1 MRGGPPQLQVYTLKN
16 TMSRLVGTGSLEGE
30 LYLNHMPVSQSKRF
44 QIGLGANNHNC
55 DFGFGG
61 WFGWHGVLNG
71 ASVAGLTGDIVAN
84 ATLPEFEAPG
94 CNDEHVELVYATVDP
109 VVGSSQQVVQRWERL
124 DTTAPVF
131 LGAPQDQTLEW
142 SEVVG
147 EDCNTWSIE
156 VPCVEI
162 DDNCS
167 GWNPEYPGCAETP
180 ENPCGEVLFSQQV
193 YEGDCTT
200 QFQVVRT
207 WTAIDAAGNSAQHTQ
222 VITVQD
228 TEGPSFDNVPIDLT
242 IACGDLNHIPAMPED
257 CAGVDLSFTQTVAE
271 EVAAVRVDRADVHRR
286 RRMRQR
292 KHVPADPS
300 HRGRR
305 SACCG
310 LGRSPLGHVLR
321 HVQRGQRLRLDRV
334 RLQLASLV

>member
-1 MRGGPPQLQVYTLKN
+1 
-16 TMSRLVGTGSLEGE
+16 MSRLVGTGSIEGE

-71 ASVAGLTGDIVAN
+71 TPVAGLTGDIVAN

-131 LGAPQDQTLEW
+131 LGAPQDVTLEW
-142 SEVVG
+142 SDMVG
-147 EDCNTWSIE
+147 ADCNTWFIE

-167 GWNPEYPGCAETP
+167 GWNPAYPWVRR
-180 ENPCGEVLFSQQV
+180 NLHRKPCGEVLFFSKSTRATAPPNSKSCGPGLPSTQRATLPSTRKSSRCKTQKARPS
-193 YEGDCTT
+193 TT
-200 QFQVVRT
+200 CP
-207 WTAIDAAGNSAQHTQ
+207 WT
-222 VITVQD
+222 
-228 TEGPSFDNVPIDLT
+228 
-242 IACGDLNHIPAMPED
+242 
-257 CAGVDLSFTQTVAE
+257 
-271 EVAAVRVDRADVHRR
+271 
-286 RRMRQR
+286 
-292 KHVPADPS
+292 
-300 HRGRR
+300 
-305 SACCG
+305 
-310 LGRSPLGHVLR
+310 
-321 HVQRGQRLRLDRV
+321 
-334 RLQLASLV
+334 